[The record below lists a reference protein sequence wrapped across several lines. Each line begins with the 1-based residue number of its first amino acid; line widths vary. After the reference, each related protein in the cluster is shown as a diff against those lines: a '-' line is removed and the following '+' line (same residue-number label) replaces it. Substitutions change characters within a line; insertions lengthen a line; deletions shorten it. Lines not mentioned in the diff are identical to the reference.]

1 MSDPQIKSE
10 RSRINSA
17 LLKQLWRFSSTHK
30 LNVASASRAH
40 AMNKQTNTRFA
51 VHLNEEKE
59 GEKEEEEEEVRNQQ
73 NYNE

>member
-1 MSDPQIKSE
+1 MAIFKHTQIE
-10 RSRINSA
+10 RGIS
-17 LLKQLWRFSSTHK
+17 
-30 LNVASASRAH
+30 SRAH